1 MARILV
7 VDDEPDLVWAVKY
20 ALLDEGHEV
29 LTAGDGV
36 QALAVARRER
46 PDLFV
51 LDVAMPRLD
60 GIEVCRE
67 ARRDLRLAAV
77 PILFLS
83 SHDAIQDRVRGLDEG
98 GDDYLCKPFD
108 LTELKARVRTLLRR
122 GVAPGGESPP
132 DSHVLCAGG
141 LSLDT
146 RDRTVRVDGV
156 QVAVTPAEFGLL
168 GFLLAH
174 AGEVFS
180 SRQLMER
187 VWGYPPGTGDAA
199 VVRWHMKNLRVKIEL
214 DPAEPVYIRTVPH
227 HGYILDRRAT
237 TPSDPGS
244 SRTLPG
250 ALT

>member
-1 MARILV
+1 MSRILV

-29 LTAGDGV
+29 LTAGDGL
-36 QALAVARRER
+36 QALALARQER

-51 LDVAMPRLD
+51 LDIVMPGLD

-67 ARRDLRLAAV
+67 ARRDLRLASV

-83 SHDAIQDRVRGLDEG
+83 SHDAVQDRVRGLDEG

-122 GVAPGGESPP
+122 GAAPRDEADDDASLLRAGE
-132 DSHVLCAGG
+132 

-146 RDRTVRVDGV
+146 RERSLSIDGV
-156 QVAVTPAEFGLL
+156 AIALTPAEFGLL
-168 GFLLAH
+168 GFLMAH

-187 VWGYPPGTGDAA
+187 VWGYQPGTGDPA
-199 VVRWHMKNLRVKIEL
+199 VVRWHMKNLRTKIEV
-214 DPAEPVYIRTVPH
+214 DPAVPLYIRTVPH
-227 HGYILDRRAT
+227 HGYIFDRRT
-237 TPSDPGS
+237 GPTC
-244 SRTLPG
+244 
-250 ALT
+250 

>member
-1 MARILV
+1 MSRILV

-29 LTAGDGV
+29 LTAGDGL
-36 QALAVARRER
+36 QALALARQER

-51 LDVAMPRLD
+51 LDVVMPGLD

-67 ARRDLRLAAV
+67 ARRDLRLASV

-83 SHDAIQDRVRGLDEG
+83 SHDAVQDRVRGLDEG

-122 GVAPGGESPP
+122 GATPKDEA
-132 DSHVLCAGG
+132 DDEAYVLRAGG
-141 LSLDT
+141 LTLDMRERSLS
-146 RDRTVRVDGV
+146 VDGIP
-156 QVAVTPAEFGLL
+156 AALTPAEFGLL
-168 GFLLAH
+168 GFLMAH

-187 VWGYPPGTGDAA
+187 VWGYQPGTGDPA
-199 VVRWHMKNLRVKIEL
+199 VVRWHMKNLRTKIEP
-214 DPAEPVYIRTVPH
+214 DPASPLYIRTVPH
-227 HGYILDRRAT
+227 YGYIFDRRT
-237 TPSDPGS
+237 GS
-244 SRTLPG
+244 TC
-250 ALT
+250 